1 MKKKLTSNIGMKIIS
16 VLLAALLW
24 LVITNVD
31 DPVKSRPFSNVTV
44 DIQNEDV
51 LNSPNQIYE
60 IIEGETVSF
69 RVLAKRSIA
78 DNLTPADFN
87 VTADFSKLLNGGNT
101 VLIDVTSKKSEVTIT
116 DLKPKT
122 LSIRLEEISSE
133 DFKVNVVQKG
143 EVMEGYYVGEKSASP
158 VIVRVTGPK
167 GRIEKIKEVIVE
179 VDVTGASRSM
189 YRNAVPKALDAEGNE
204 IDSSKLTFGTQYIQV
219 NMKLYKTKTVEL
231 VAKTEGKPKDGYV
244 VTGVDYEPKT
254 VVIASEDD
262 TALEKIKS
270 LTITENIEG
279 EDGTLERD
287 VNLQEALELPKG
299 VILVGDNLTVGMNI
313 IIERLETKEI
323 SIWPNDI
330 GVRSKKEGQEVGFYT
345 TGPIKVKVKGPAD
358 QIEKLD
364 RLTLKPYIDIADCT
378 IGTYALD
385 LEADLPEHTTIFDTP
400 MVSIYIASGP

>member
-31 DPVKSRPFSNVTV
+31 DPVKSRPFNNIAV

-69 RVLAKRSIA
+69 RVLAKRSVA
-78 DNLTPADFN
+78 DSLTPADFN
-87 VTADFSKLLNGGNT
+87 VTADFNKLLNGGNT
-101 VLIDVTSKKSEVTIT
+101 VLIDVTSKKREVTIT

-122 LSIRLEEISSE
+122 LSIRLEEISHE

-158 VIVRVTGPK
+158 VIVRVSGPK

-189 YRNAVPKALDAEGNE
+189 YRTAVPKVLDEDGNE
-204 IDSSKLTFGTQYIQV
+204 MDSSRLTFSTQYIQV
-219 NMKLYKTKTVEL
+219 NMKLYKTKSVEL
-231 VAKTEGKPKDGYV
+231 VAKTEGKPQDGYV
-244 VTGVDYEPKT
+244 VTGIDYEPKT

-262 TALEKIKS
+262 TILDKINS
-270 LTITENIEG
+270 LQITENIEG
-279 EDGTLERD
+279 ESGTLERD

-299 VILVGDNLTVGMNI
+299 VILVGDDLTVGMKI
-313 IIERLETKEI
+313 MIERLETKEI
-323 SIWPNDI
+323 TIWPNDI
-330 GVRSKKEGQEVGFYT
+330 NLRNRKEYQEVGFNT

-358 QIEKLD
+358 KIEKIE
-364 RLTLKPYIDIADCT
+364 RLSLKPYIDIADCT
-378 IGTYALD
+378 IGTYALS
-385 LEADLPEHTTIFDTP
+385 LEADLPAHTTIFDTP
-400 MVSIYIASGP
+400 MVSIFITS

>member
-31 DPVKSRPFSNVTV
+31 DPVKSRPFSNVMV

-69 RVLAKRSIA
+69 RVLAKRSVA
-78 DNLTPADFN
+78 DSLTPADFN

-101 VLIDVTSKKSEVTIT
+101 VLIDVTSRRSEVTIT

-122 LSIRLEEISSE
+122 LSIRLEEISDE

-143 EVMEGYYVGEKSASP
+143 EAMEGYYVGEKSASP
-158 VIVRVTGPK
+158 VIVRVSGPK
-167 GRIEKIKEVIVE
+167 GRIEKIKDVIVE

-189 YRNAVPKALDAEGNE
+189 YRNAVPKALDDKGNE
-204 IDSSKLTFGTQYIQV
+204 IDSSKLTFSTQYIQV
-219 NMKLYKTKTVEL
+219 NMKLFKTKTVEL
-231 VAKTEGKPKDGYV
+231 VAKTEGKPKDGFV
-244 VTGVDYEPKT
+244 VTGIEHEPKS

-262 TALEKIKS
+262 TLLDKINS
-270 LTITENIEG
+270 LQITENIEG
-279 EDGTLERD
+279 EDETLERD

-299 VILVGDNLTVGMNI
+299 VVLVGDNLTVGMKI
-313 IIERLETKEI
+313 KIERLETKEI
-323 SIWPNDI
+323 TIWPNDI
-330 GVRSKKEGQEVGFYT
+330 GLRNRKENMEVGFYT
-345 TGPIKVKVKGPAD
+345 TGPIRVKVKGPAD
-358 QIEKLD
+358 QIKNID
-364 RLTLKPYIDIADCT
+364 RLTLKPYLDLADYP
-378 IGTYALD
+378 IGTYALSI
-385 LEADLPEHTTIFDTP
+385 EADLPSLTTIYDTP
-400 MVSIYIASGP
+400 MVRIFITS